1 MVVVLVLVVAI
12 VELLSAQLVQMNK
25 EHGFKA
31 RHLGFSHNSKLC
43 ELRQVI

>member
-1 MVVVLVLVVAI
+1 MVVGLVLVVAI
-12 VELLSAQLVQMNK
+12 VELMSAQLVQMHK

-43 ELRQVI
+43 GLRQVI